1 VLAPFLTSCQE
12 ECPLTTGAFF
22 NIEGKLAP
30 RVRRLPTVEGLR
42 NLEHADP
49 AQSWTIPEALA
60 AIGSVLGRRKPQS

>member
-1 VLAPFLTSCQE
+1 MPFGDRVLVLAPFLTSCQE

-49 AQSWTIPEALA
+49 VSP
-60 AIGSVLGRRKPQS
+60 GRSPKPWPP